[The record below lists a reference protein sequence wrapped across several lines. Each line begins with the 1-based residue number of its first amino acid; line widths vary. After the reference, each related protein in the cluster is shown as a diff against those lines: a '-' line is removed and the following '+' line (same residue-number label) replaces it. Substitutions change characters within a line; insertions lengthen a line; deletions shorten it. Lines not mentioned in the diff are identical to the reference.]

1 MQLYFIN
8 FKFNHNY
15 KHDDNLNIEHYL
27 LTFSKLI
34 IKLKY
39 TMLVESQLKLDKGRS
54 HSKKKSVKFHTWG
67 GESGQ
72 NWVIFTLFLFFFF
85 HVLNHA
91 NLQRK
96 FFSV

>member
-54 HSKKKSVKFHTWG
+54 HSKKKKCEISHLG
-67 GESGQ
+67 GGGSGQ
-72 NWVIFTLFLFFFF
+72 NWVIFTLFFY
-85 HVLNHA
+85 
-91 NLQRK
+91 
-96 FFSV
+96 FFSFMS

>member
-34 IKLKY
+34 IKLKH
-39 TMLVESQLKLDKGRS
+39 TILVESHLKLDN
-54 HSKKKSVKFHTWG
+54 HTTKLLILNI
-67 GESGQ
+67 Q
-72 NWVIFTLFLFFFF
+72 LIFDPKNIVCKHNT
-85 HVLNHA
+85 
-91 NLQRK
+91 
-96 FFSV
+96 

>member
-39 TMLVESQLKLDKGRS
+39 TMLVESHLKLDN
-54 HSKKKSVKFHTWG
+54 HTTKLLILIT
-67 GESGQ
+67 Q
-72 NWVIFTLFLFFFF
+72 FILDPKNIVCK
-85 HVLNHA
+85 A
-91 NLQRK
+91 NT
-96 FFSV
+96 